1 MKLRINVVICNL
13 CKSAILFQPFSIC
26 DDPYLAYDQALI
38 IIGARRAFLRPRKT
52 WDESG
57 RTLVLIISVRPRA
70 HLVLS
75 ASEEMPVPKR

>member
-26 DDPYLAYDQALI
+26 DDPYLACDQALI

-52 WDESG
+52 
-57 RTLVLIISVRPRA
+57 
-70 HLVLS
+70 
-75 ASEEMPVPKR
+75 